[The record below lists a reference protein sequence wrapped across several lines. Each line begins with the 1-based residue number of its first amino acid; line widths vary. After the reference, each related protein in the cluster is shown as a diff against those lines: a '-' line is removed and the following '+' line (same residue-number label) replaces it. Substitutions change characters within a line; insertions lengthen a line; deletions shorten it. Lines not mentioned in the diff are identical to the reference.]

1 MDRVLIQHSERLFV
15 LSAEESPDETLLL
28 DYGAVELLMTEL
40 RNKFHYVVVDVPR
53 SPNACTQQVLQS
65 ATDLLLVTDLS
76 LAGMRDT
83 MRITGMLPTT
93 NASCNTT
100 LVVNRVGEHKQG
112 EMPRAEFE
120 KGVGRKLDLMLPF
133 DAKTVAAA
141 TNFGQ
146 PVASGKGPVAAG
158 LREIT
163 ERLCGPPAGAAAA
176 RAGRLAE
183 AAQENLRARHVR
195 SSSTGGGA
203 CPPGSPPPRGRPPPA
218 SARPRQPPPPP
229 PAAGARARR
238 RPTPSNQAANEKR
251 AAAAKAV
258 FGRIQMGLLER
269 IDASAA
275 AKLSREE
282 LQRQIAELIA
292 EIVAEEKLSVTSREQ
307 QELTVTL
314 VDDMVGFGPLEPLL
328 ADETVNDIMVNGP
341 QQVYVERKGKLE
353 LTDIRFRD
361 NAHVMNIAQ
370 RIVTRIGR
378 RVDETCPI
386 ADARLPDGSRVNIIA
401 PPLAIDGCSISIRKF
416 SKKSITLD
424 VMIRQRNMAE
434 NLGKVLKI
442 AAACR
447 LNVVISG
454 GTGSGK
460 TTMLNA
466 MSHLIDPAERVV
478 TIEDAAELQLQQ
490 PHVVRLE
497 TRPPNLEGTGEI
509 TMRDLV
515 KNALRMRPDRIICGE
530 VRGPEALDMLQA
542 MNTGH
547 DGSMC
552 TLHANN
558 PREALTRMENMIGMA
573 SVNLPSKAVRTQI
586 TGAVNLIVQ
595 IQRMRDGVRRVTHVT
610 EVIGM
615 EGEVITTQDLFTFD
629 FQGENRDGTLIGPV
643 QVERRAAALRQ
654 ARGLFRPRSRAPAGD
669 DDMNALLQQIARDPN
684 LLSAVVFG
692 GSLLVVGLVAV
703 AVADPV
709 PEGRAA
715 PAPPPRAPAGR
726 AARHARR
733 RAASRPRSRASG
745 ATRRDSSIASVDKLI
760 KRLLPNVGILR
771 HAPRAQRL
779 AAQGRRLP
787 ADLPR
792 PRRRRPRLAM
802 AFASGL
808 SPLDQRLPRPRARH
822 RPAEPDPAAPDRPAD
837 QEVRDA
843 AARGP
848 RPDRPRH
855 PVRSA
860 GDRGAQDHRRRDRGS
875 GRRSSSAR
883 SPIR

>member
-1 MDRVLIQHSERLFV
+1 MF
-15 LSAEESPDETLLL
+15 
-28 DYGAVELLMTEL
+28 
-40 RNKFHYVVVDVPR
+40 
-53 SPNACTQQVLQS
+53 
-65 ATDLLLVTDLS
+65 
-76 LAGMRDT
+76 
-83 MRITGMLPTT
+83 
-93 NASCNTT
+93 
-100 LVVNRVGEHKQG
+100 
-112 EMPRAEFE
+112 
-120 KGVGRKLDLMLPF
+120 GRRP
-133 DAKTVAAA
+133 
-141 TNFGQ
+141 Q
-146 PVASGKGPVAAG
+146 
-158 LREIT
+158 
-163 ERLCGPPAGAAAA
+163 
-176 RAGRLAE
+176 AE
-183 AAQENLRARHVR
+183 APA
-195 SSSTGGGA
+195 
-203 CPPGSPPPRGRPPPA
+203 PPGSPPAAPRPAAPPA
-218 SARPRQPPPPP
+218 APRPASPP
-229 PAAGARARR
+229 PAAPAAPVRAAPP
-238 RPTPSNQAANEKR
+238 PTPSNQVANEKR

-292 EIVAEEKLSVTSREQ
+292 EIVTEEKLSVTSREQ
-307 QELTVTL
+307 QELTVNL

-341 QQVYVERKGKLE
+341 HQVYVERKGKLE

-361 NAHVMNIAQ
+361 NGHVMNIAQ

-595 IQRMRDGVRRVTHVT
+595 IQRMRDGIRRVTHVT

-615 EGEVITTQDLFTFD
+615 EGEVITT
-629 FQGENRDGTLIGPV
+629 
-643 QVERRAAALRQ
+643 
-654 ARGLFRPRSRAPAGD
+654 
-669 DDMNALLQQIARDPN
+669 
-684 LLSAVVFG
+684 
-692 GSLLVVGLVAV
+692 
-703 AVADPV
+703 
-709 PEGRAA
+709 
-715 PAPPPRAPAGR
+715 
-726 AARHARR
+726 
-733 RAASRPRSRASG
+733 
-745 ATRRDSSIASVDKLI
+745 
-760 KRLLPNVGILR
+760 
-771 HAPRAQRL
+771 
-779 AAQGRRLP
+779 
-787 ADLPR
+787 
-792 PRRRRPRLAM
+792 
-802 AFASGL
+802 
-808 SPLDQRLPRPRARH
+808 
-822 RPAEPDPAAPDRPAD
+822 
-837 QEVRDA
+837 
-843 AARGP
+843 
-848 RPDRPRH
+848 
-855 PVRSA
+855 
-860 GDRGAQDHRRRDRGS
+860 
-875 GRRSSSAR
+875 
-883 SPIR
+883 